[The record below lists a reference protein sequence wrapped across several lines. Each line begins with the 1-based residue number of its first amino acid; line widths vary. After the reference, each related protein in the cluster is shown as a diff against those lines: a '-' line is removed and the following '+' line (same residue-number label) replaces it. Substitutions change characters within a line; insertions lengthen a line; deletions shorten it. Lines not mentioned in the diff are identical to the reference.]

1 VTVIPHEHLDFG
13 ACVSSGQVFRFRRA
27 GNAWLGVDGSNI
39 VEAVETSGGWSVRSF
54 PNPRSWIDFLQMGED
69 LMEIRRAI
77 ADCDPR
83 LAYQLDAYPGLR
95 LLRCQRADETLFSF
109 LCTPN
114 NNLARIGRMVRELA
128 AYGKD
133 MGEGLFEFPSVER
146 IADIPETELRGKG
159 FGYRAA
165 SITKV
170 ARELARRPSGWL
182 DGLRRMSYENA
193 TRALSE
199 LPGVGPKL
207 ADCVCLFGLHHS
219 QAVPLD
225 VHLWRAVTSLYFPAW
240 IGKPLTGLR
249 YRLAGNEIR
258 NRFGSTS
265 GWVQQYLFYERVG
278 GSNSSVS
285 KY

>member
-1 VTVIPHEHLDFG
+1 MTSIPREHLDFG
-13 ACVSSGQVFRFRRA
+13 ACVSSGQVFRFRKA

-39 VEAVETSGGWSVRSF
+39 VEAIETTGGWSVRSF
-54 PNPRSWIDFLQMGED
+54 PNPRAWMDFLQMGED
-69 LMEIRRAI
+69 LTEVKRAI
-77 ADCDPR
+77 AACDPR
-83 LAYQLDAYPGLR
+83 LAFQLAAYPGLR

-114 NNLARIGRMVRELA
+114 NNLARIRRMVHELA

-146 IADIPETELRGKG
+146 LAYIPEAELRSKG

-165 SITKV
+165 TITKV
-170 ARELARRPSGWL
+170 ARELSHRPSGWL
-182 DGLRRMSYENA
+182 EGLRRTSYEYA
-193 TRALSE
+193 FRALSE

-207 ADCVCLFGLHHS
+207 ADCVCLFGLHHA

-240 IGKPLTGLR
+240 TDKPLTALR
-249 YRLAGNEIR
+249 YRSAGNEIR
-258 NRFGSTS
+258 SRFGNKS
-265 GWVQQYLFYERVG
+265 GWVQQYLFYERIG
-278 GSNSSVS
+278 GSNTPVS
-285 KY
+285 NY